1 MTGRGEA
8 AAASGCRIVCTP
20 GNDQNAQVGALHTV
34 AELSLPPD
42 IRSLVDEA
50 IVHAQH
56 GATVITSMLDYSKM
70 RAGE

>member
-1 MTGRGEA
+1 M
-8 AAASGCRIVCTP
+8 CNP
-20 GNDQNAQVGALHTV
+20 GNDQNAQVGALHAV

-42 IRSLVDEA
+42 TSALVDEA

-56 GATVITSMLDYSKM
+56 GATVITSMLDYAKM